1 MTKGNSVTYTLSGF
15 AGCKIKSLSMS
26 MKSNSKG
33 GSGTFSL
40 TAGSTTL
47 AEIVSA
53 TAFNNTAWNGS
64 WSTSYV
70 NITPT
75 MTNNNYII
83 QSSEDIVLTIS
94 ASANSLF
101 CQSITLTYEE
111 STLPSISANNVDIA
125 DDATSGEIAYTISN
139 PVEGKSLVASKKSDV
154 DWISNVAVDAT
165 NSKIT
170 FTSTPNTNTISRE
183 ATITLNYGE
192 GTATKEVKVTQAAG
206 PYTTIADLFTKATE
220 VGNTDTDVKITFGD
234 WVVSAVNGNTAYV
247 TDGEKGF
254 ILYNSSGHSFDV
266 GDIIS
271 GTAKAKLNL
280 RNGSANV
287 QGISANTDGIT
298 KTTGGALTPREV
310 SIDQLSGVNTGSI
323 ITINNVTYNGTA
335 FTDGT
340 NTIKPY
346 KDFYEGSYATGKKY
360 NMTGM
365 YLQYNTTK
373 EILPRNESDI
383 YEIPAIKYEIS
394 ITPSTNGAVTVD
406 AADNKAQEGQTVTM
420 TITPDEHYQLSTLTV
435 TDASSKPVTVT
446 DNKFT
451 MPASDVTVSATFAE
465 LPKYT
470 VTVSDGDE
478 SWTEYVDE
486 TIELI
491 SRTSTNPDYTF
502 VGWSETKVADETTD
516 APTLVANPYTVSK
529 TVCLYPVYKRSVVG
543 SPENQTVS
551 VSIADYA
558 KDNNW
563 SNGSQYT
570 TIELDD
576 NISVTATNVG
586 NTAKYYTSGEN
597 WRMYQTDNSTW
608 NVIATNDAEL
618 TSVKFTYGVNN
629 NGILSYNNTT
639 YASDSEIK
647 LSGNASGNFTVV
659 NSGTA
664 NNGQVQISAIEVK
677 YTIAA
682 TTNYFVSVVP
692 VKVTITKAGWATAC
706 IPFDAT
712 VSGDV
717 TAYYVTVKDGKLI
730 QTPIEED
737 EHIAAETGILLKSNS
752 GNETKA
758 VFTQVALDEDK
769 VGDAWYDNMLIGTT
783 KEEGEDF
790 EEPGCTYYILSD
802 GENGV
807 GFYWDGENYD
817 EFEGAGAH
825 CNQYKAVLAVPTGSG
840 APSFFTF
847 DDATAI
853 NGISSVK
860 TSGVRYNLNGQA
872 VGEDYKGIVIVNGKK
887 MFNK

>member
-1 MTKGNSVTYTLSGF
+1 MKQKLFTFLCLCILCIGSVWGENKTAIFSGWTYSSGKITSGSLQNAPTGAKASLSTTYTNANQMTKDKSQTLTLSGF
-15 AGCKIKSLSMS
+15 DGCTIKGVTVHVKTNASSGGGTGTLTINGNE
-26 MKSNSKG
+26 KGALAATGTIG
-33 GSGTFSL
+33 GSFTDKTFTVTPTTVNESGTVV
-40 TAGSTTL
+40 
-47 AEIVSA
+47 IVLKA
-53 TAFNNTAWNGS
+53 TANSFYCDKYSIIYEENTN
-64 WSTSYV
+64 
-70 NITPT
+70 P
-75 MTNNNYII
+75 
-83 QSSEDIVLTIS
+83 
-94 ASANSLF
+94 
-101 CQSITLTYEE
+101 SITASNIDL
-111 STLPSISANNVDIA
+111 AA
-125 DDATSGEIAYTISN
+125 DATSGEIAYTISN
-139 PVEGKSLVASKKSDV
+139 PIEGKSLTTETSAT
-154 DWISNVAVDAT
+154 WISDINVGTEKV
-165 NSKIT
+165 T
-170 FTSTPNTNTISRE
+170 FTTTANTGAQRE
-183 ATITLNYGE
+183 GTITLKYE
-192 GTATKEVKVTQAAG
+192 GATDKNVTITQA
-206 PYTTIADLFTKATE
+206 KATTFASIE
-220 VGNTDTDVKITFGD
+220 ALVAAGAPASDGKETVTVTLTNEPITKFYTSSTDPTKR
-234 WVVSAVNGNTAYV
+234 NGIYLMA
-247 TDGEKGF
+247 GEKEIEIYCQNVPDSWIAG
-254 ILYNSSGHSFDV
+254 GTV
-266 GDIIS
+266 S
-271 GTAKAKLNL
+271 GTLENCAWKVYSGTWELCPANWNELTYTAPATYAINIDDAIA
-280 RNGSANV
+280 NGTVEASPTESAP
-287 QGISANTDGIT
+287 G
-298 KTTGGALTPREV
+298 LEV
-310 SIDQLSGVNTGSI
+310 SL
-323 ITINNVTYNGTA
+323 
-335 FTDGT
+335 
-340 NTIKPY
+340 
-346 KDFYEGSYATGKKY
+346 
-360 NMTGM
+360 
-365 YLQYNTTK
+365 
-373 EILPRNESDI
+373 
-383 YEIPAIKYEIS
+383 
-394 ITPSTNGAVTVD
+394 TV
-406 AADNKAQEGQTVTM
+406 
-420 TITPDEHYQLSTLTV
+420 TPDEHYQLSTLTV

-502 VGWSETKVADETTD
+502 VGWSETNVADETTD

-576 NISVTATNVG
+576 NISVTATDDG

-618 TSVKFTYGVNN
+618 TSVKFTYTVKNT
-629 NGILSYNNTT
+629 GILSYNNTT
-639 YASDSEIK
+639 YDSDSEIE

-664 NNGQVQISAIEVK
+664 DNGQVQISAIEVK

-706 IPFDAT
+706 IPFAST
-712 VSGDV
+712 VEGA
-717 TAYYVTVKDGKLI
+717 TAYYVTVDKEKVILNK
-730 QTPIEED
+730 IEGT
-737 EHIAAETGILLKSNS
+737 IPAETGVVLEGEEGTATFTLSTNTPESVDGNLL
-752 GNETKA
+752 
-758 VFTQVALDEDK
+758 V
-769 VGDAWYDNMLIGTT
+769 GTT
-783 KEEGEDF
+783 EAGGKTFSAETGT
-790 EEPGCTYYILSD
+790 TYYILSN
-802 GENGV
+802 GANGV
-807 GFYWDGENYD
+807 GFYYD
-817 EFEGAGAH
+817 NVTQDNGASAY